1 MKRRNVFS
9 VVGAFALLG
18 ISGVGVSYAPTLYR
32 LFCGATGYGGTVK
45 RGVGP
50 AAQAAEPG
58 TRRVTVMFD
67 ANVAPG
73 LDWSFEP
80 GQRQV
85 TAEIGKP
92 TKAYYV
98 AKNLSDHTIVA
109 RATYNVTPYKIAPYF
124 FKVQCFCFT
133 NERLA
138 PGESAKMPLVF
149 YVDEQALKDHGVD
162 DVSQITLSYTFF
174 EQKDLSPA
182 EVSAARDLAT
192 GSKSEQAEIA
202 RDPVAA
208 FENDARRK

>member
-1 MKRRNVFS
+1 MTHRKTLS
-9 VVGAFALLG
+9 VAGAVALLA
-18 ISGVGVSYAPTLYR
+18 ISGVAVSYAPTLYR

-45 RGVGP
+45 RGTVP
-50 AAQAAEPG
+50 AVQADASAAR
-58 TRRVTVMFD
+58 TVTVLFD

-73 LDWSFEP
+73 LDWSFAP

-85 TAEIGKP
+85 TVRVGEP

-109 RATYNVTPYKIAPYF
+109 RAAYNVTPYKIAPYF

-138 PGESAKMPLVF
+138 PGESAEMPLVF
-149 YVDEQALKDHGVD
+149 YIDEQALKDRGVD
-162 DVSQITLSYTFF
+162 DVRQVTLSYTFF
-174 EQKDLSPA
+174 EQQGLSPA
-182 EVSAARDLAT
+182 EIGTARDLSA
-192 GSKSEQAEIA
+192 GSKAEQAKIA
-202 RDPVAA
+202 ADPVAA

>member
-1 MKRRNVFS
+1 MGFRNIAAVA
-9 VVGAFALLG
+9 GAVALLG
-18 ISGVGVSYAPTLYR
+18 ISGVAVSYAPTLYR

-45 RGVGP
+45 RGVAP
-50 AAQAAEPG
+50 VAATAAAA
-58 TRRVTVMFD
+58 RRITVAFD

-73 LDWSFEP
+73 LDWSFTP
-80 GQRQV
+80 GQRRV
-85 TAEIGKP
+85 TVTVGEP

-162 DVSQITLSYTFF
+162 DVTQITLSYTFF

-182 EVSAARDLAT
+182 EVGAARDLAA
-192 GSKSEQAEIA
+192 GSKREQAQIA

>member
-1 MKRRNVFS
+1 MKHRNIFS
-9 VVGAFALLG
+9 VAGAVALLG

-45 RGVGP
+45 RGVEP
-50 AAQAAEPG
+50 VAAADAG
-58 TRRVTVMFD
+58 ARRITVTFD
-67 ANVAPG
+67 ANVAPD
-73 LDWSFEP
+73 LDWSFAP
-80 GQRQV
+80 GQREV
-85 TAEIGKP
+85 TVKVGEP

-98 AKNLSDHTIVA
+98 AKNLSNHTIVA

-133 NERLA
+133 SERLG

-174 EQKDLSPA
+174 AQHDLSPA
-182 EVSAARDLAT
+182 EVNAARDLAA
-192 GSKSEQAEIA
+192 GSKAEDTQLVQ
-202 RDPVAA
+202 DPVAA

>member
-1 MKRRNVFS
+1 MKPRNIFAVA
-9 VVGAFALLG
+9 GAFALLAV
-18 ISGVGVSYAPTLYR
+18 SGVGVSYAPTLYR

-45 RGVGP
+45 RGVAP
-50 AAQAAEPG
+50 VAAGAAAG
-58 TRRVTVMFD
+58 RKITVAFD

-73 LDWSFEP
+73 LDWSFAP
-80 GQRQV
+80 GQREV
-85 TAEIGKP
+85 TVTVGQPA
-92 TKAYYV
+92 KAFYV

-138 PGESAKMPLVF
+138 PGESAEMPLVF
-149 YVDEQALKDHGVD
+149 YVDEQALKDRGVD
-162 DVSQITLSYTFF
+162 DVKQITLSYTFF
-174 EQKDLSPA
+174 EQTDLTPS
-182 EVSAARDLAT
+182 EVSAARDLAV
-192 GSKSEQAEIA
+192 GSKAERTSFT